1 MNSIFGWFSERGGVL
16 SEAALETALMVGALL
31 LWTRLLRRFLRRAR
45 ISESIWDDVILR
57 ASRPPMTAYI
67 AGFGLSIVADTVFG
81 EYLRREFVGGE
92 SFRLGLLVFC
102 LFWLVYRGLGEV
114 GREAKRRERDLIR
127 IGKAAAEVDANA
139 LFAATRILRMAVIV
153 VAVLTAMET
162 AGVSISG
169 LLAFGGLSGIILG
182 LALKD
187 VLSNFF
193 SGFLIYWERPFS
205 LGDWIRCP
213 AANIEGVVEE
223 IGWRTTRVRSFD
235 MRPLY
240 APNSIFT
247 ENVVENPDR
256 MTNRRIFET
265 FGVRYE
271 DLDKLPLILQDA
283 RAMLAAHPEIEPDLI
298 QMVNFETY
306 DSSSLNFFIYVLTRT
321 KGWKK
326 YHEVKEDVLF
336 QIAEIVRRH
345 GAEFAFPTR
354 TVHYSPEEPPPEHAP
369 EEPSSPERGARG

>member
-1 MNSIFGWFSERGGVL
+1 MQFSDWLTGLGGVL
-16 SEAALETALMVGALL
+16 IEAAIETALMVGALF
-31 LWTRLLRRFLRRAR
+31 LWTRLLRLFLRRAR
-45 ISESIWDDVILR
+45 ISESIWDDAILR
-57 ASRPPMTAYI
+57 AVRPPITAYI

-81 EYLRREFVGGE
+81 EYLRRELVGGE
-92 SFRLGLLVFC
+92 SFRLALLVFC
-102 LFWLVYRGLGEV
+102 LFWLAYRGLSEA
-114 GREAKRRERDLIR
+114 GREAKLQEKRLLR
-127 IGKAAAEVDANA
+127 IGKTAAEIDANA
-139 LFAATRILRMAVIV
+139 IFAVTRILRMAVIV
-153 VAVLTAMET
+153 VAALTAMET

-205 LGDWIRCP
+205 LGEWIRCP

-223 IGWRTTRVRSFD
+223 IGWRTTRLRSFD
-235 MRPLY
+235 KRSLFV
-240 APNSIFT
+240 PNSILT

-271 DLDKLPLILQDA
+271 DLDKLPSILKDA
-283 RAMLAAHPEIEPDLI
+283 RAMLAAHPEIDPDHI
-298 QMVNFETY
+298 QMTNFDKY
-306 DSSSLNFFIYVLTRT
+306 DDSSLNFFVYVLTRT
-321 KGWKK
+321 TKWKK

-336 QIAEIVRRH
+336 QIAAIVGRY

-354 TVHYSPEEPPPEHAP
+354 TVHHRTDPPPPPPPNAP
-369 EEPSSPERGARG
+369 TAGGARE